1 MYYAVVYITLYLN
14 HGSIKKKKKS
24 KFFYFKLRKKR
35 IPIELTDWLIC
46 IFTLFAIHSSKSRG
60 IVGSPTEILIH

>member
-1 MYYAVVYITLYLN
+1 MFYAVVYITLYLN
-14 HGSIKKKKKS
+14 HASVKKKKS

-60 IVGSPTEILIH
+60 IVGPPTEILIY